1 METAFT
7 IRDATRADVGRLV
20 AVHQLAFSGFFLTLL
35 GRRFLAE
42 VYRAFVVEP
51 DGMCWVT
58 EMPDGQDSFRVVGFV
73 AGALNPARF
82 HRRLLY
88 RRGLHFAFAV
98 LPALC
103 KHPVKVLP
111 RLFGGLRY
119 RGEHRH
125 DVDGAALLSSLGVSP
140 SISRQG
146 LGRAL
151 VEVFCQD
158 AARHGARAVYL
169 TTAHRDNEAAN
180 TFYEHAG
187 FRLLNT
193 MTRID
198 GRVMNTYFRMT
209 DMNFRQ

>member
-7 IRDATRADVGRLV
+7 IRGATRADVARIV
-20 AVHQLAFSGFFLTLL
+20 AVHQLVFSGFFLTLL

-42 VYRAFVVEP
+42 VYHAYVVES

-58 EMPDGQDSFRVVGFV
+58 EMPDGPDSFRVVGFV
-73 AGALNPARF
+73 AGTLNPARF
-82 HRRLLY
+82 YRRLLY
-88 RRGLHFAFAV
+88 RRGLRFAFAA

-111 RLFGGLRY
+111 RLCGGLRCC
-119 RGEHRH
+119 GEHTH
-125 DVDGAALLSSLGVSP
+125 AVEGAAQLSSLGVSP

-151 VEVFCQD
+151 VDVFCRN
-158 AARHGARAVYL
+158 AARQGAGAVYL
-169 TTAHRDNEAAN
+169 TTAHRDNEGAN
-180 TFYEHAG
+180 TFYERAG

-198 GRVMNTYFRMT
+198 GRVMNTYLRIT
-209 DMNFRQ
+209 DMHLHE